1 MPEVKVRRK
10 GISADEAE
18 AAIRASLGP
27 SVKITHNGDHRL
39 EIAKSFFVRAKVEM
53 AEEPGGTVFTVH
65 GVGVPFPLVFI
76 VTKMSNEKG
85 IAGKVAD
92 ALGASEGFR
101 ENG

>member
-18 AAIRASLGP
+18 AAIRAGLGP
-27 SVKITHNGDHRL
+27 SAKITRSGDHRL
-39 EIAKSFFVRAKVEM
+39 DVTQSFLVRARVEM

-76 VTKMSNEKG
+76 VTRLSNEKG
-85 IAGKVAD
+85 IAVKVAD
-92 ALGASEGFR
+92 ALGASEGLH